1 MQTLVKEEK
10 KLVMPSS
17 VDAMPVHYDPE
28 KVLAMG
34 QKMASALK
42 RVLQQNNWT
51 VKIGPSEHLRFE
63 AWQTLGSFFGYVPT
77 VLKVEPITY
86 RDKIIGYWCRAGV
99 KRVSDGEIISE
110 AEATCSRDEP
120 NWKNK
125 PDFQL
130 RSMAQTRA
138 CAKALRQ
145 CFSWIVTLAG
155 YDPTPAEEMDSV
167 VNGTATNGK
176 KKDLEEERKKEIAG
190 EIKALMEELNLSES
204 QLIVICHSAGLNQV
218 KAPKDLRKLS
228 SEELTVIRDKLQEKL
243 KSREIQNE

>member
-1 MQTLVKEEK
+1 MPAVKEREAVA
-10 KLVMPSS
+10 VMPTGGQS
-17 VDAMPVHYDPE
+17 DLPVFYDPD

-42 RVLQQNNWT
+42 KVLQQNKWT

-77 VLKVEPITY
+77 VLEIEPIIY
-86 RDKIIGYWCRAGV
+86 KEKIIGYRCRAGV
-99 KRVSDGEIISE
+99 KRLKDGVIVAE

-120 NWKNK
+120 NWRNK

-138 CAKALRQ
+138 CAKALRL

-155 YDPTPAEEMDSV
+155 YDPTPAEELDNV
-167 VNGTATNGK
+167 ANGTANGSPAK
-176 KKDLEEERKKEIAG
+176 KKEDPRTAIAKEV
-190 EIKALMEELNLSES
+190 KALQKELGYTDS
-204 QLIVICHSAGLNQV
+204 QLLTICHSAGLVWMESVKDLKEASQEELEAV
-218 KAPKDLRKLS
+218 KAKL
-228 SEELTVIRDKLQEKL
+228 EEKL
-243 KSREIQNE
+243 GGTK